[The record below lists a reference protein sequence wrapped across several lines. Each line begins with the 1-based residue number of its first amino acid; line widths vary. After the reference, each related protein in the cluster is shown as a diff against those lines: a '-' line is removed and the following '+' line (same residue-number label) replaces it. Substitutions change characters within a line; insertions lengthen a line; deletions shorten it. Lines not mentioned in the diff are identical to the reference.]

1 MSAPPPRTRT
11 RASSFVLPG
20 TLCALLAGVGT
31 LAAAPLDQ
39 ARAQKATEGNSLAPD
54 PAQAAPAT
62 VAKPDQSAHGNAAAG
77 PAAANAPPPLPP
89 GEEPDAHPPANP
101 PAPPKPATQQAA
113 GARTS
118 GAQPAGAQVA
128 GAEPQGVEAGS
139 STYGPILTKPMP
151 SDPAQAAMIRRG
163 AYLVQAADC
172 MPCHSAIGGRPYAG
186 GLILNTPF
194 GRMATPN
201 ITPDKQTGIGAWTE
215 EQFWDVLHR
224 GLGEHGK
231 YIYPTMT
238 YTSYTKMP
246 RADVDAVHAYLMS
259 LQPVHAPRLDV
270 SLNFPFNI
278 RESLLAWRLMF
289 FRADY
294 FKDDAAK
301 SAKWNRGAYLV
312 EGPGHCGECHS
323 PRNVMGGIIDS
334 RSLAGARID
343 SFWAPN
349 ISSDPRWGI
358 GGWSEDE
365 IVEFLQTGSTHKGVV
380 FGPMSDVVHESMAHL
395 TGDDVHAIAFY
406 LKNTP
411 ARPGRP
417 APALSRAALGPSVE
431 RGHAVYSANCAQCH
445 QESGMGVKGSIP
457 NLAGND
463 AIRSDDPGNAVTPVL
478 AGLEGQG
485 NYGAMPRF
493 GGALSD
499 QQLADLANYIRTAWG
514 NDAPANVTWSF
525 VRDLR
530 GTAPVG
536 LGGSIAARTFGCPK
550 IGEGTIPGALA
561 TEGDVTMLATSDG
574 SNLQN
579 GITGVIARVR
589 RDNPDAAS
597 SDVVTALNAA
607 YCPVVATR
615 ADLSREQKQATLI
628 AFSNQA
634 GRQFARLMPPD
645 VSKVLVSTPLPPDAV
660 AQINQAAAAAG
671 MTPGAFIAKQLSGGK
686 PPASTQ

>member
-1 MSAPPPRTRT
+1 MPASLHRSRAQARRE
-11 RASSFVLPG
+11 ASSRLALP
-20 TLCALLAGVGT
+20 TALCAM
-31 LAAAPLDQ
+31 LAAAPLD
-39 ARAQKATEGNSLAPD
+39 AAWAQNATQGNTLAPD
-54 PAQAAPAT
+54 PAQAAPGT
-62 VAKPDQSAHGNAAAG
+62 VAKPDQSAHGNAAVG
-77 PAAANAPPPLPP
+77 PAAQNAPPPLPP
-89 GEEPDAHPPANP
+89 GHEPDAHPPANP
-101 PAPPKPATQQAA
+101 PPAPKAA
-113 GARTS
+113 
-118 GAQPAGAQVA
+118 VA
-128 GAEPQGVEAGS
+128 EAGPAKGEAADAPASDAAS
-139 STYGPILTKPMP
+139 SSYGPVLTRPTP
-151 SDPAQAAMIRRG
+151 SDPAQVALIERG

-201 ITPDKQTGIGAWTE
+201 ITPDQQTGIGAWTK

-224 GLGEHGK
+224 GIGEHGK
-231 YIYPTMT
+231 YVYPTMT

-259 LQPVHAPRLDV
+259 LQPVYAPRLDV
-270 SLNFPFNI
+270 SLDFPFNI
-278 RESLLAWRLMF
+278 RESLLVWRTLF
-289 FRADY
+289 FRPDY
-294 FKDDAAK
+294 FKASASK
-301 SAKWNRGAYLV
+301 SAEWNRGAYLV

-323 PRNVMGGIIDS
+323 PRNVMGGIVGS

-349 ISSDPRWGI
+349 ISSDPHGGI
-358 GGWSEDE
+358 GAWSEDE
-365 IVEFLQTGSTHKGVV
+365 LVEFLQTGSTHRGVV

-417 APALSRAALGPSVE
+417 APALVKAELGPSVA
-431 RGHAVYSANCAQCH
+431 RGHVVYVANCAQCH
-445 QESGMGVKGSIP
+445 QESGLGVKGSIP

-463 AIRSDDPGNAVTPVL
+463 AIRTDDPGNAVTPVL
-478 AGLEGQG
+478 AGLQGQG

-493 GGALSD
+493 GGALGD
-499 QQLADLANYIRTAWG
+499 QELADLANYIRTAWG
-514 NDAPANVTWSF
+514 NGAVPNATPTF
-525 VRDLR
+525 VRALR
-530 GTAPVG
+530 ATAPVG
-536 LGGSIAARTFGCPK
+536 LGGSIAARLFGCPK

-561 TEGDVTMLATSDG
+561 TEGDVTMLATADRG
-574 SNLQN
+574 NLQN

-589 RDNPDAAS
+589 RDNPDAAAS
-597 SDVVTALNAA
+597 EVVTALNAA

-615 ADLSREQKQATLI
+615 GDLTREQKSATLI
-628 AFSNQA
+628 AFTNQA
-634 GRQFARLMPPD
+634 GRQFARLVPPN
-645 VSKVLVSTPLPPDAV
+645 VSRVLVSAPLPPDAV

-686 PPASTQ
+686 APASMQ